1 MRAVHNTVLMLVLIV
16 ISFALIIT
24 VPLGIGWILTR
35 FLPFSLFEGSLL
47 AMLAVIVTWRFWR
60 SVYSASSPEFDEEVN
75 SEPDEIP
82 SSRFWETSEDKTWE
96 NWYRYVLA
104 NSIYEEFLTSS
115 QWMEVMDDRQLE
127 EMSIR
132 LADAS
137 VGGLRKKSARTK
149 RLRMSKGMLK
159 QELGKMG
166 HQPYDD
172 EILEAAVVAMNVD
185 LAFSGESTRVRM
197 WCSSWDASSSPSW

>member
-1 MRAVHNTVLMLVLIV
+1 MRAVHNTILTLVLIV

-24 VPLGIGWILTR
+24 VPLGIGWILTH

-60 SVYSASSPEFDEEVN
+60 SVYSASSPEFDEEVD

-185 LAFSGESTRVRM
+185 LAFLEKGLRGVMRDRL
-197 WCSSWDASSSPSW
+197 WDEPAEVHW

>member
-24 VPLGIGWILTR
+24 VPLGIGWILTL
-35 FLPFSLFEGSLL
+35 FLPFSLFEGTLL

-60 SVYSASSPEFDEEVN
+60 SVYSASSPEFDEEVD

-115 QWMEVMDDRQLE
+115 QWMEVMDNRQLE

-185 LAFSGESTRVRM
+185 LAFLEKGLRGVMRDRLWDEPAEVR
-197 WCSSWDASSSPSW
+197 W